1 MKKYGRTDGN
11 QTPLIKDLRRIPGLK
26 VLILSSVGDGCPDF
40 CTGWMG
46 LNHLFEVKNP
56 DMPPS
61 KRKLTKDERRFH
73 NTWTGQV
80 DVVLTLRD
88 ILDVLG
94 IQGAEGDE
102 IPF

>member
-11 QTPLIKDLRRIPGLK
+11 QTPLIKELRKIPGLK

-40 CTGWMG
+40 CVGWMG
-46 LNHLFEVKNP
+46 ENYLFEAKNP
-56 DMPPS
+56 AMPPS
-61 KRKLTKDERRFH
+61 KRRLTADEKKFH

-80 DVVLTLRD
+80 AVVLTLRD
-88 ILDVLG
+88 VLDALK
-94 IQGAEGDE
+94 IEGKQDGE